1 MKNISLHTL
10 NKSRKIFLTLR
21 LAWEATLK
29 NTKVKLDVVTNINML
44 LMAEKFVKG
53 GICHANYQYA
63 KAHNK
68 YMKNYDK
75 IKELSEM

>member
-1 MKNISLHTL
+1 M
-10 NKSRKIFLTLR
+10 FLEIYEVGHLPSQPV
-21 LAWEATLK
+21 LATLK
-29 NTKVKLDVVTNINML
+29 KTKVKLDVVTNINML

>member
-1 MKNISLHTL
+1 
-10 NKSRKIFLTLR
+10 
-21 LAWEATLK
+21 
-29 NTKVKLDVVTNINML
+29 ML